1 MQKLIEIDFGR
12 CGKALLR
19 RSGIIMIV
27 LVLFGSC
34 GFAFGSIVVHKDD
47 IYDARASIISKS
59 SMIYGIAPESVQ
71 YADVVKSLTVA
82 KRAAKVLNEATL
94 DAEKISRMISAEIVF
109 QDVISSWSSPIVIIH
124 AQSADSSQAVR
135 VVNAVT
141 RSFLEEVAN
150 ISGTNNISMLDEA
163 AHAQMIYD
171 RDKQQLIITA
181 VAATSGLLLAVLF
194 FLLREIF
201 SQRLYYISDGTLS
214 GQLKVIGVIPKCRK
228 RAIDVKHLKEVDHR
242 SKNAR
247 PVLS

>member
-19 RSGIIMIV
+19 RSGIIIIVMI
-27 LVLFGSC
+27 LFGIA
-34 GFAFGSIVVHKDD
+34 GFALANVFVGKED
-47 IYDARASIISKS
+47 IYDAHASIISKS

-71 YADVVKSLTVA
+71 YSDVVKSLTVA
-82 KRAAKVLNEATL
+82 NRAAITLNDDML
-94 DAEKISRMISAEIVF
+94 DAEKISKMITAEIVF
-109 QDVISSWSSPIVIIH
+109 QDAISSWSSPIVIIH
-124 AQSADSSQAVR
+124 AHAADSSLAIR

-141 RSFLEEVAN
+141 HSFLDEVSN
-150 ISGTNNISMLDEA
+150 ISGTNNITMLDEA
-163 AHAQMIYD
+163 AHAQIIYD
-171 RDKQQLIITA
+171 RDKQQLTMTA
-181 VAATSGLLLAVLF
+181 VAAAAGLVLAVLF

-214 GQLKVIGVIPKCRK
+214 GQLKIIGVIPKCRK
-228 RAIDVKHLKEVDHR
+228 RTIDVKHLKEIDPH